1 MDVVE
6 TASSNASS
14 EDLAAFDESPKRA
27 ELDDLWASHDT
38 VSQHSLRISMGDLL
52 GSK

>member
-27 ELDDLWASHDT
+27 ELDGLWSSHDA
-38 VSQHSLRISMGDLL
+38 VSLHALSIPKG
-52 GSK
+52 